1 MIPRS
6 EYGNFISEQ
15 KAMCS
20 ANIQYFEINMFDVS
34 FLQLCDTNN
43 NIKVY
48 QIVLIIHFVHT
59 LFDLLII
66 TKDHEQIMGEMRGV

>member
-34 FLQLCDTNN
+34 FSQSDTNN

-48 QIVLIIHFVHT
+48 QIVLIIHFVNT